1 MSQEVRNKNFCKN
14 GSKLYMEDSKVHE
27 EESSLIL

>member
-1 MSQEVRNKNFCKN
+1 MSKKVRNKKFYKN

-27 EESSLIL
+27 EESNLIL